1 MSVTVKWLG
10 QPVEEVIAKLQAQ
23 VAKAAE
29 IIETQRR
36 DTSAVITIRANINNE
51 RLSDKEFRDFVNNSL

>member
-1 MSVTVKWLG
+1 MSVTVKWFG

-23 VAKAAE
+23 VFKAGE

-36 DTSAVITIRANINNE
+36 DTSAVITIRANINNDK
-51 RLSDKEFRDFVNNSL
+51 LSDKDFRHLVNNTL